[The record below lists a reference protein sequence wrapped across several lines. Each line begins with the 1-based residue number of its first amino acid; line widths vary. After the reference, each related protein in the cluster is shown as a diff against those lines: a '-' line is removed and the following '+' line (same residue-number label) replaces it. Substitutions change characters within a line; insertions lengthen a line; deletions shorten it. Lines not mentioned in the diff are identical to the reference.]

1 MIIGQK
7 RLDVNSKKSS
17 NSGKSETI
25 DIDDINKRITQNTNS
40 INSLGQTVGQL
51 NYDYNLTKPYV
62 FKNKAN
68 VETLQLKFRQ
78 NYGVSVNGYDFTLDA
93 TKHISTI
100 KFNDVF
106 MPISVKVTENS
117 GEVIDVFPVIGFT
130 NDRYNNTT
138 TVYIFNKGDVDYS
151 SKQLY
156 LTGINTSYLGEDY

>member
-17 NSGKSETI
+17 NVCQI
-25 DIDDINKRITQNTNS
+25 DIDDINKRITQNTNA
-40 INSLGQTVGQL
+40 ITSLNQTVGQL

-62 FKNKAN
+62 FKNKSN
-68 VETLQLKFRQ
+68 VETLQSKFRQ
-78 NYGVSVNGYDFTLDA
+78 NYSVSVHGYDFTLDN

-100 KFNDVF
+100 KFNNVF

-117 GEVIDVFPVIGFT
+117 GEIIEVFPVIGFT
-130 NDRYNNTT
+130 NDRYNGTT

-156 LTGINTSYLGEDY
+156 LIGIDTSYLGEDY

>member
-7 RLDVNSKKSS
+7 RLDVNSKKSG
-17 NSGKSETI
+17 NSGKSENI
-25 DIDDINKRITQNTNS
+25 DIDDINKRITQNTNNIS
-40 INSLGQTVGQL
+40 SLGQMVGQL

-68 VETLQLKFRQ
+68 VETLQSKFRQ
-78 NYGVSVNGYDFTLDA
+78 NYGVSVNGYDFTLDT

-100 KFNDVF
+100 KFNDIF
-106 MPISVKVTENS
+106 MPISVRITENS
-117 GEVIDVFPVIGFT
+117 GEVIEVFPVIGFT
-130 NDRYNNTT
+130 NDRNGGTT

-156 LTGINTSYLGEDY
+156 MIGINTSFIGEDY

>member
-7 RLDVNSKKSS
+7 RLDVNSKKSG
-17 NSGKSETI
+17 NVDQI
-25 DIDDINKRITQNTNS
+25 DIDELNKKITQNTNS

-68 VETLQLKFRQ
+68 VETLQSKFRQ
-78 NYGVSVNGYDFTLDA
+78 NYSVSVHGYDFTLDT
-93 TKHISTI
+93 TKHITTI

-117 GEVIDVFPVIGFT
+117 GEIIEVFPVIGFT
-130 NDRYNNTT
+130 NDRYNGTT

-156 LTGINTSYLGEDY
+156 LIGIDTSYLGEDY

>member
-7 RLDVNSKKSS
+7 RLDVNSKKSG
-17 NSGKSETI
+17 NVGQI
-25 DIDDINKRITQNTNS
+25 DIDELNKKIAQNTNS

-68 VETLQLKFRQ
+68 VETLQSKFRQ
-78 NYGVSVNGYDFTLDA
+78 NYSVSVHGYDFTLDT
-93 TKHISTI
+93 TKHITTI

-117 GEVIDVFPVIGFT
+117 GEIIEVFPVIGFT
-130 NDRYNNTT
+130 NDRYNGTT

-156 LTGINTSYLGEDY
+156 LIGIDTSYLGEDY

>member
-7 RLDVNSKKSS
+7 RLDVNSKKSG

-25 DIDDINKRITQNTNS
+25 DIDELNKRITQNTNR
-40 INSLGQTVGQL
+40 INSLGQMVGQL
-51 NYDYNLTKPYV
+51 NNDYNLTKPYV

-68 VETLQLKFRQ
+68 VETLQSKFRQ
-78 NYGVSVNGYDFTLDA
+78 NYSVSVHGYDFTLDT
-93 TKHISTI
+93 TKHITTI

-117 GEVIDVFPVIGFT
+117 GEIIEVFPVIGFT
-130 NDRYNNTT
+130 NDRYNGTT
-138 TVYIFNKGDVDYS
+138 TVYIFNNGDVDYS

-156 LTGINTSYLGEDY
+156 MIGINTLFIGEDY

>member
-17 NSGKSETI
+17 NVEQI
-25 DIDDINKRITQNTNS
+25 DIDAINKRITQNTNAIS
-40 INSLGQTVGQL
+40 SLNQTVGQL

-68 VETLQLKFRQ
+68 VETLQSKFRQ
-78 NYGVSVNGYDFTLDA
+78 NYSVSVHGYEFTRDT
-93 TKHISTI
+93 TKHITTI
-100 KFNDVF
+100 KFNNVF

-117 GEVIDVFPVIGFT
+117 GEIIAVFPVIGFT
-130 NDRYNNTT
+130 NDRYNGTT

-156 LTGINTSYLGEDY
+156 LIGIDTSYLGEDY